1 MTQSYQDDSDTDID
15 FELGEENNPEVRGYV
30 QQVQVAG
37 GGAEADQEIG
47 GRPVL
52 GVAEPADGEN
62 NEEQAQR
69 KSGRIRKPP
78 ARYGRSPQERKK
90 KKGLARKRPKQRTQ
104 EAIIMWKGVR
114 YGPPLEQE
122 QEGTEDSEEQEDT
135 EDSEQ
140 EGTVSVGEGME
151 SD

>member
-1 MTQSYQDDSDTDID
+1 
-15 FELGEENNPEVRGYV
+15 
-30 QQVQVAG
+30 
-37 GGAEADQEIG
+37 
-47 GRPVL
+47 
-52 GVAEPADGEN
+52 
-62 NEEQAQR
+62 
-69 KSGRIRKPP
+69 
-78 ARYGRSPQERKK
+78 
-90 KKGLARKRPKQRTQ
+90 
-104 EAIIMWKGVR
+104 MWKGVR